1 LATMQKNQPEV
12 RRYMKEKCK
21 YLLSPF
27 GYLSTERE
35 KNQLITKSNMLY
47 SAMTTYD
54 LEINFKTIQTQ
65 MTLISH

>member
-1 LATMQKNQPEV
+1 MQKNQPEV

-21 YLLSPF
+21 YLLFSPF